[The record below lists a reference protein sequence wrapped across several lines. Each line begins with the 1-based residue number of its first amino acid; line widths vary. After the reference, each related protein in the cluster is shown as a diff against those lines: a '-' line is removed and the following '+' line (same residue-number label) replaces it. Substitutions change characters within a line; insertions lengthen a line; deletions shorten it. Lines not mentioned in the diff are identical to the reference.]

1 MDPIAHFV
9 DPAARTQAELL
20 VAAFVLCS
28 LIGVERLMQQKS
40 AGYRTHVLV
49 GLGSCGFTLVS
60 AYGFAGLLGPDT
72 RVDPSR
78 IAAQVVSGIGFLGAG
93 VIFKG
98 RDAVRGLTTAAT
110 IWMAAAVGMAC
121 GAGMLLVACLLTG
134 LHLVTLVL
142 VAPLVRRVPTAD
154 SRRVLRV
161 VYVDGRGVL
170 RRVLGVATELG
181 FSSSIL
187 SSRRTSSGQRG
198 IVSMDIRFVGKTPLR
213 HLVPQLAAL
222 EDVEHVALRATDAPA
237 DDDEDPGLE
246 DDRA

>member
-1 MDPIAHFV
+1 VADLASPESLA
-9 DPAARTQAELL
+9 QAEYLG
-20 VAAFVLCS
+20 VAFVLCS
-28 LIGVERLMQQKS
+28 LIGVERLMAQKS

-60 AYGFAGLLGPDT
+60 AYGFAGVLGSDVGP
-72 RVDPSR
+72 DPSR

-98 RDAVRGLTTAAT
+98 HDAVRGLTTAAT

-121 GAGMLLVACLLTG
+121 GAGMVLVACMLTA
-134 LHLVTLVL
+134 LHLVTLL
-142 VAPLVRRVPTAD
+142 AAAPLVRHVPTAD

-170 RRVLGVATELG
+170 RRVLGVASEMG

-187 SSRRTSSGQRG
+187 SSRRTSSGERG
-198 IVSMDIRFVGKTPLR
+198 IVTMDIRFVGKVPLR
-213 HLVPQLAAL
+213 DLVAPLAAL
-222 EDVEHVALRATDAPA
+222 EDVEHVAARGVDAS
-237 DDDEDPGLE
+237 DDDDDAGLE
-246 DDRA
+246 DARS